1 MYCEK
6 KQSLKALSLSA
17 RNRRPVPT
25 FERRALERH
34 SSIKKIVS
42 DFKACDWSTSESKS
56 KLRV

>member
-1 MYCEK
+1 MCCEK

-17 RNRRPVPT
+17 RNRQPVPT

-34 SSIKKIVS
+34 SSIKNVS